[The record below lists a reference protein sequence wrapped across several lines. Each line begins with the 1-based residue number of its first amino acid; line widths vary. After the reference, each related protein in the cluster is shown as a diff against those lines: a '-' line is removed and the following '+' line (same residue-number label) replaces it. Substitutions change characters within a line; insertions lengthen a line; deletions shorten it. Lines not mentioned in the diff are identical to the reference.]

1 MLRISL
7 RLLLAALIFLIGTDF
22 AQAAGRKTDFVLV
35 IDPGHGGHDA
45 GASGNFSKEKDIN
58 LDVALEFGRLVQ
70 ANCPRVKVIY
80 TRRTD
85 VFIPLQ
91 TRADIA
97 NRNKADLFISVH
109 TNSLPGGKI
118 AYGAETYTLGMA
130 RAEANLEVAKR
141 ENSVIVYEKNYQ
153 QTYAG
158 FDPNKTESYI
168 IFELLQDKHMKQSVE
183 LARAIQQQY
192 VSYAGR
198 KNKGVHQAGFLVLRQ
213 TSMPAVLTELGF
225 ISTPAEERFLNSRNG
240 IKKMGRSLYNGF
252 RTYYDRHLALT
263 GQAQAPSSP
272 AADTADATPAGT
284 SAATDGAKATPQQPA
299 DAPKPSGDAPKPS
312 GDAAK
317 PSGDAPKPSGDT
329 PKPSGDAPKPSGD
342 APKPSGDAPK
352 PSGDTPKPSGDT
364 PKPSGD
370 ANAADSTETTSQAG
384 TDGRPVFKV
393 QVLAAAKQIRPDDP
407 QFKGLSPIAAYR
419 DNGLYKYT
427 YGSSTDYE
435 QTKQLRKDILDLF
448 PDAFIVAFVNGQRT
462 DLSEAIRQSKK

>member
-1 MLRISL
+1 MLRSSF
-7 RLLLAALIFLIGTDF
+7 RLLLAALFLFAGTAL
-22 AQAAGRKTDFVLV
+22 AQAVGRKTDFVLV

-45 GASGNFSKEKDIN
+45 GACGNFSKEKDIN

-70 ANCPRVKVIY
+70 ANCPAVKVIY

-109 TNSLPGGKI
+109 TNSLPGGKV

-141 ENSVIVYEKNYQ
+141 ENSVIIYEKNYQ

-192 VSYAGR
+192 VSCAGR

-225 ISTPAEERFLNSRNG
+225 ISTPEEERFLNSRNG
-240 IKKMGRSLYNGF
+240 VKKMGRSLYNGF
-252 RTYYDRHLALT
+252 RTYYDRHVAAA
-263 GQAQAPSSP
+263 GQTQSP
-272 AADTADATPAGT
+272 PASASDTADETPGSASATTDAGET
-284 SAATDGAKATPQQPA
+284 APQQQ
-299 DAPKPSGDAPKPS
+299 DNTPKPKEN
-312 GDAAK
+312 
-317 PSGDAPKPSGDT
+317 T
-329 PKPSGDAPKPSGD
+329 PKPSGDGDRPSGDGDRPSGDGTKAAGGAPKPKAETPTARAGQDAASGAEA
-342 APKPSGDAPK
+342 APGAE
-352 PSGDTPKPSGDT
+352 
-364 PKPSGD
+364 
-370 ANAADSTETTSQAG
+370 ANG
-384 TDGRPVFKV
+384 LPVFKV
-393 QVLAAAKQIRPDDP
+393 QVLAASKLLQPDDP
-407 QFKGLSPIAAYR
+407 QFKGLSPIATYR
-419 DNGLYKYT
+419 DKGLYKYT
-427 YGSSTDYE
+427 HGSSTDYQE
-435 QTKQLRKDILDLF
+435 MKRLRKEILDRF
-448 PDAFIVAFVNGQRT
+448 PEAFVVAFINGQRT
-462 DLSEAIRQSKK
+462 DLAEAIRLSKK

>member
-45 GASGNFSKEKDIN
+45 GAIGNFSKEKDIN

-329 PKPSGDAPKPSGD
+329 PKPSGDA
-342 APKPSGDAPK
+342 
-352 PSGDTPKPSGDT
+352 
-364 PKPSGD
+364 
-370 ANAADSTETTSQAG
+370 NAADSTETTSQAG

>member
-45 GASGNFSKEKDIN
+45 GAIGNFSKEKDIN

-312 GDAAK
+312 GDAPKPSGDAAK
-317 PSGDAPKPSGDT
+317 PSGDAPKPSGD
-329 PKPSGDAPKPSGD
+329 A
-342 APKPSGDAPK
+342 
-352 PSGDTPKPSGDT
+352 PKPSGDT

>member
-45 GASGNFSKEKDIN
+45 GAIGNFSKEKDIN

-312 GDAAK
+312 GDAPK

-329 PKPSGDAPKPSGD
+329 
-342 APKPSGDAPK
+342 PK

>member
-45 GASGNFSKEKDIN
+45 GAIGNFSKEKDIN

-312 GDAAK
+312 GDA
-317 PSGDAPKPSGDT
+317 

-342 APKPSGDAPK
+342 APKS
-352 PSGDTPKPSGDT
+352 SGDT

>member
-312 GDAAK
+312 GDAPK
-317 PSGDAPKPSGDT
+317 PSDDAPKPSD
-329 PKPSGDAPKPSGD
+329 DAPKPSDD
-342 APKPSGDAPK
+342 APKPSDDA
-352 PSGDTPKPSGDT
+352 

-393 QVLAAAKQIRPDDP
+393 QVLAAAKQLRPDDP

>member
-299 DAPKPSGDAPKPS
+299 DAPKPSGDAAKPS

-317 PSGDAPKPSGDT
+317 PSGDA
-329 PKPSGDAPKPSGD
+329 AKPSGD

-393 QVLAAAKQIRPDDP
+393 QVLAAAKQLRPDDP

>member
-45 GASGNFSKEKDIN
+45 GAIGNFSKEKDIN

-312 GDAAK
+312 GDA
-317 PSGDAPKPSGDT
+317 
-329 PKPSGDAPKPSGD
+329 PKPSGD

>member
-312 GDAAK
+312 GDA
-317 PSGDAPKPSGDT
+317 
-329 PKPSGDAPKPSGD
+329 PKPSGDAPKPSD
-342 APKPSGDAPK
+342 
-352 PSGDTPKPSGDT
+352 
-364 PKPSGD
+364 D

-393 QVLAAAKQIRPDDP
+393 QVLAAAKQLRPDDP

>member
-312 GDAAK
+312 GDA
-317 PSGDAPKPSGDT
+317 

-342 APKPSGDAPK
+342 A
-352 PSGDTPKPSGDT
+352 PKPSGDT

>member
-312 GDAAK
+312 DDA
-317 PSGDAPKPSGDT
+317 
-329 PKPSGDAPKPSGD
+329 
-342 APKPSGDAPK
+342 
-352 PSGDTPKPSGDT
+352 

-393 QVLAAAKQIRPDDP
+393 QVLAAAKQLRPDDP

>member
-45 GASGNFSKEKDIN
+45 GAIGNFSKEKDIN

-312 GDAAK
+312 D
-317 PSGDAPKPSGDT
+317 DAPKPSD
-329 PKPSGDAPKPSGD
+329 DA
-342 APKPSGDAPK
+342 
-352 PSGDTPKPSGDT
+352 

-393 QVLAAAKQIRPDDP
+393 QVLAAAKQLRPDDP

>member
-22 AQAAGRKTDFVLV
+22 AQASGRKTDFVLV

-299 DAPKPSGDAPKPS
+299 DAPKPSDDAPKPS
-312 GDAAK
+312 D
-317 PSGDAPKPSGDT
+317 
-329 PKPSGDAPKPSGD
+329 DAPKPSGD
-342 APKPSGDAPK
+342 APKPSDDAPK
-352 PSGDTPKPSGDT
+352 PSGDAPKPSDDA

-393 QVLAAAKQIRPDDP
+393 QVLAAAKQLRPDDP

>member
-45 GASGNFSKEKDIN
+45 GAIGNFSKEKDIN

-312 GDAAK
+312 GDA
-317 PSGDAPKPSGDT
+317 PKPSGDT
-329 PKPSGDAPKPSGD
+329 
-342 APKPSGDAPK
+342 PK

>member
-299 DAPKPSGDAPKPS
+299 DAPKPSGA
-312 GDAAK
+312 
-317 PSGDAPKPSGDT
+317 
-329 PKPSGDAPKPSGD
+329 APKPSGD
-342 APKPSGDAPK
+342 APKPSGDA
-352 PSGDTPKPSGDT
+352 PKPSGDT

>member
-45 GASGNFSKEKDIN
+45 GAIGNFSKEKDIN

-312 GDAAK
+312 GDAPK
-317 PSGDAPKPSGDT
+317 PSGDAA
-329 PKPSGDAPKPSGD
+329 KPSGDAPKPSGD

-352 PSGDTPKPSGDT
+352 SSGDT

>member
-312 GDAAK
+312 GDA
-317 PSGDAPKPSGDT
+317 

-342 APKPSGDAPK
+342 APKPSGDA
-352 PSGDTPKPSGDT
+352 PKPSGDT

>member
-312 GDAAK
+312 GDA
-317 PSGDAPKPSGDT
+317 
-329 PKPSGDAPKPSGD
+329 PKPSGDA
-342 APKPSGDAPK
+342 
-352 PSGDTPKPSGDT
+352 PKPSGDT

-393 QVLAAAKQIRPDDP
+393 QVLAAAKQLRPDDP

>member
-45 GASGNFSKEKDIN
+45 GAIGNFSKEKDIN

-312 GDAAK
+312 GDAPKPSGDAAK

-329 PKPSGDAPKPSGD
+329 PKPSGG
-342 APKPSGDAPK
+342 
-352 PSGDTPKPSGDT
+352 T
-364 PKPSGD
+364 
-370 ANAADSTETTSQAG
+370 NAADSTETTSQAG

-393 QVLAAAKQIRPDDP
+393 QVLAAAKQLRPDDP

>member
-45 GASGNFSKEKDIN
+45 GAIGNFSKEKDIN

-329 PKPSGDAPKPSGD
+329 PKPSGG
-342 APKPSGDAPK
+342 
-352 PSGDTPKPSGDT
+352 T
-364 PKPSGD
+364 
-370 ANAADSTETTSQAG
+370 NAADSTETTSQAG

-393 QVLAAAKQIRPDDP
+393 QVLAAAKQLRPDDP

>member
-312 GDAAK
+312 D
-317 PSGDAPKPSGDT
+317 DAPKPSD
-329 PKPSGDAPKPSGD
+329 DA
-342 APKPSGDAPK
+342 
-352 PSGDTPKPSGDT
+352 

-393 QVLAAAKQIRPDDP
+393 QVLAAAKQLRPDDP